1 MWFGGLSCLIMGVVA
16 LIVLASSS
24 GWLQPGKSLQVVAA
38 EALSESSPGLADR
51 TTCAEFGSSDLRSPS
66 EGVWFQG
73 NCVGVQASLA
83 ANSAPCNRTLL
94 DPAEFTLVAP
104 GLYVYRQSLGSRAY
118 LWSSKSDT
126 CFSLVS
132 GRVVT
137 VVCADLTVSF
147 QWIDDACSPHGGV
160 LAAVNAR

>member
-1 MWFGGLSCLIMGVVA
+1 
-16 LIVLASSS
+16 
-24 GWLQPGKSLQVVAA
+24 
-38 EALSESSPGLADR
+38 
-51 TTCAEFGSSDLRSPS
+51 
-66 EGVWFQG
+66 
-73 NCVGVQASLA
+73 
-83 ANSAPCNRTLL
+83 LL

-104 GLYVYRQSLGSRAY
+104 GLYVYRQAPGSRAY
-118 LWSSKSDT
+118 LWSSESDT

-147 QWIDDACSPHGGV
+147 QWIDDACSTHGGI